1 MIASRP
7 HHVRHQHFT
16 VPFHFSVHFT
26 RDLFSR
32 DNGALASVF
41 GPTPSQPKL
50 LVFVEDQLTV
60 SIPNLAQSIVDYAA
74 HHNLDLVCAPIACA
88 GGEPVKQSWT
98 AAVEPVLRAINEHG
112 IDRHSYILAIG
123 GGALLDA
130 IGFGAAIAH
139 RGVRLIRVP
148 TTVLAQNDSGVG
160 VKNAINYF
168 GKKNWVGTFVPPF
181 AVLNDLAFLDT
192 LPIREWR
199 AGTAEAVKV
208 AAIRD
213 ASFFAEIE
221 RDAGLI
227 CARDTGAMER
237 LVVRCA
243 ELHMMHIASG
253 DAFEMGSARPLDF
266 GHWAAHK
273 LEAMSEYRLRH
284 GEAVAIGIAID
295 CIYARLEGRLNATDC
310 QRVLDLLIA
319 LGFELWSPELD
330 RRLPDS
336 DVRVLCAGLEEFR
349 EHLGGRLTVT
359 LLEKIGRG
367 VEVHHLDSEL
377 LEQAL
382 QVLAEVAAPAY
393 SQRAPQTAA

>member
-1 MIASRP
+1 MKASRP
-7 HHVRHQHFT
+7 HHVRHQQFT
-16 VPFHFSVHFT
+16 VPFQFAVHFT

-32 DNGALASVF
+32 DNDALAGVF
-41 GPTPSQPKL
+41 GPSPSQPKL
-50 LVFVEDQLTV
+50 LVFVEEELTSV
-60 SIPNLAQSIVDYAA
+60 STNLAQSIVDYAA
-74 HHNLDLVCAPIACA
+74 HHDLNLVCAPIALA
-88 GGEPVKQSWT
+88 GGEPIKQSWP
-98 AAVEPVLRAINEHG
+98 AGVEPVLRAINDHR
-112 IDRHSYILAIG
+112 IDRHSYIVAIG
-123 GGALLDA
+123 GGAFLDA
-130 IGFGAAIAH
+130 IGFAAAIAH

-168 GKKNWVGTFVPPF
+168 EKKNWVGTFVPPF

-192 LPIREWR
+192 LPIRDWR

-208 AAIRD
+208 AAVRD
-213 ASFFAEIE
+213 AGFFAEIE

-227 CARDTGAMER
+227 CARDAGAMER

-243 ELHMMHIASG
+243 ELHMLHIASG

-273 LEAMSEYRLRH
+273 LEAMSNYRLRH
-284 GEAVAIGIAID
+284 GEAVAIGIALD
-295 CIYARLEGRLNATDC
+295 CLYARLEGRLSHADC
-310 QRVLDLLIA
+310 RRVLDLLMA
-319 LGFELWSPELD
+319 LGFDLWSPELD
-330 RRLPDS
+330 LRLPGS

-359 LLEKIGRG
+359 LLEEIGRG
-367 VEVHHLDSEL
+367 VEVHHLDSDL

-382 QVLAEVAAPAY
+382 QELATVAAPSY
-393 SQRAPQTAA
+393 SQRAPLTAA